1 MPCRPLSRSHSALL
15 LAGMMAGL
23 GAPVLALAAPAGVAR
38 AQGTP
43 PPSPVLLQALESAL
57 NARDDAALVALL
69 KSGPGLDPAELRQ
82 RRQLLRQQ
90 FPDAT
95 WRVRA
100 GTPLQDGRGTVNLQV
115 SGTRVLAGSTYR
127 LDAQQT
133 MVLLSD
139 GSHLAGQ
146 TLLSESSLL
155 RSGEKAL
162 PVLLQIPDAV
172 LTGQRYDVD
181 LIVDE
186 PLNGA
191 LVAGGIAAVSPQ
203 QVAAMES
210 PPLELGALGGGGLFK
225 TVRAPQTPG
234 SQTWAMLLVH
244 PQGVVSATKRV
255 RVVTDRRAL
264 DP

>member
-1 MPCRPLSRSHSALL
+1 MPQAASPILPP
-15 LAGMMAGL
+15 
-23 GAPVLALAAPAGVAR
+23 GAV
-38 AQGTP
+38 AQGTLA
-43 PPSPVLLQALESAL
+43 PSPVLLQTLESAL
-57 NARDDAALVALL
+57 NARDEAALVALL
-69 KSGPGLDPAELRQ
+69 KPGPGLDPAELRQ

-100 GTPLQDGRGTVNLQV
+100 GTPLQDGRATVNLQV

-133 MVLLSD
+133 LVLQSD

-234 SQTWAMLLVH
+234 SQTWAVLLVH

-255 RVVTDRRAL
+255 RVVADRRAL

>member
-1 MPCRPLSRSHSALL
+1 
-15 LAGMMAGL
+15 MAGFGVQILSL
-23 GAPVLALAAPAGVAR
+23 GAPARAARPQAATPLLPPGAV

-43 PPSPVLLQALESAL
+43 APSPVLLQALESAL
-57 NARDDAALVALL
+57 NARDDGALAALLNP
-69 KSGPGLDPAELRQ
+69 GPGLDPGQLRQ

-95 WRVRA
+95 WRVRV
-100 GTPLQDGRGTVNLQV
+100 GTPLNDGRGTVNLQV
-115 SGTRVLAGSTYR
+115 SGTRVQGGSTYR

-133 MVLLSD
+133 LVLQSD
-139 GSHLAGQ
+139 GRHLTGQ
-146 TLLSESSLL
+146 TLLAESSLL

-181 LIVDE
+181 LIVDD
-186 PLNGA
+186 PLDGA
-191 LVAGGIAAVSPQ
+191 LVAGGIAAISPQ

-210 PPLELGALGGGGLFK
+210 PPVELGALGGGGLFK

-234 SQTWAMLLVH
+234 SQTWAVLLVH

-255 RVVTDRRAL
+255 RVVSDRRAL
-264 DP
+264 NP

>member
-15 LAGMMAGL
+15 LAGLMAGL
-23 GAPVLALAAPAGVAR
+23 GAPVLALAAPAGAAVP
-38 AQGTP
+38 QGTP

-115 SGTRVLAGSTYR
+115 SGTRVLAGSTFR

-146 TLLSESSLL
+146 TLLTESSLL

-191 LVAGGIAAVSPQ
+191 LVAGGIAAVSLQ

>member
-15 LAGMMAGL
+15 LAGLMAGL
-23 GAPVLALAAPAGVAR
+23 GAPVLALAAPAGAAVP
-38 AQGTP
+38 QGTP

-146 TLLSESSLL
+146 TLLTESSLL

-203 QVAAMES
+203 KVAAMES